1 MKGLNGNIYITG
13 IGVQS
18 HWGNTPQIYWN
29 RTINMTS
36 DVREV
41 DYYETVEAIVRGK
54 ARLSDMN
61 KSKGALERI
70 LTLGKHS
77 LKACIDDWG
86 NDQKAQRVALIVG
99 SGLGLADIP
108 NKQTFDEKILS
119 SLGQIIA
126 QSVKYPFERVIYI
139 GNACCAGSQAI
150 AYGMQLLMLDCYD
163 VVIAGGMDAFS
174 VDASAGFIRLHAID
188 YEGCKPFDKYRKGI
202 AIGEGACFFTLE
214 REKGVAHNYGVL
226 RASNTTNDAF
236 HVVQMNPNGE
246 QIKKAILGVLS
257 RGKCKPEEID
267 LIVAHG
273 TGTNINDRVE
283 SSVIKEIFN
292 GYDYRVTSIKG
303 KIGHTGG
310 GSGTFSL
317 LTAIGAMNTGM
328 VPAIVNLRER
338 DPECDI
344 FTVMGR
350 AEKYEVST
358 ALINAF
364 AFGGT
369 NVCLLLQKAEV

>member
-1 MKGLNGNIYITG
+1 MKSLNGNIYITG

-18 HWGNTPQIYWN
+18 HWGNDPHTYWN
-29 RTINMTS
+29 RTANTKS

-41 DYYETVEAIVRGK
+41 DYYEMLGDIAKDKVRF
-54 ARLSDMN
+54 SDLK

-70 LTLGKHS
+70 LTLGEHS

-86 NDQKAQRVALIVG
+86 NGEKSQRVALLVG
-99 SGLGLADIP
+99 SGLGLSDTP
-108 NKQTFDEKILS
+108 NMQTFDEKILS

-126 QSVKYPFERVIYI
+126 ESVQYPFNKVIYI
-139 GNACCAGSQAI
+139 GNACSAGSQAI
-150 AYGMQLLMLDCYD
+150 SYGMQLLMQDCYD
-163 VVIAGGMDAFS
+163 VVIAGGIDAFS
-174 VDASAGFIRLHAID
+174 ADASAGFMRLHAID

-214 REKGVAHNYGVL
+214 SKEGIAHNYGVL
-226 RASNTTNDAF
+226 KASNTTNDAF

-246 QIKKAILGVLS
+246 QIKRAILGVLTRAS
-257 RGKCKPEEID
+257 CEPEEID

-273 TGTNINDRVE
+273 TGTFINDRVE
-283 SSVIKEIFN
+283 ASVIKDIFN
-292 GYDYRVTSIKG
+292 GHDYRVTSVKG

-310 GSGTFSL
+310 GSGTFGL
-317 LTAIGAMNTGM
+317 LTAIGAMKTGM

-338 DPECDI
+338 DPDCNI
-344 FTVMGR
+344 ITVEGR
-350 AEKYEVST
+350 AEKYEVSI

-369 NVCLLLQKAEV
+369 NVCLLLQKA